1 MCRCLSIS
9 CSLYLEHRLLYLSVR
24 VSSFLSCLPTHD
36 VTTDKDTATFYNTA
50 LKWLSPKSEI

>member
-24 VSSFLSCLPTHD
+24 VSSFLSFVPTHD
-36 VTTDKDTATFYNTA
+36 VTTDKDTATFHNAA
-50 LKWLSPKSEI
+50 LKWLSHKSEI